1 MSSVLSPTTFYITFS
16 HGTKDV
22 ATLQPSDITQHH
34 QAKFSHLRD
43 SIQMLY
49 QGNCRKLYI
58 NSLPT
63 PDSLLVT
70 RSERDKL
77 WNRAMVR
84 GDCAEGEVEVF

>member
-1 MSSVLSPTTFYITFS
+1 
-16 HGTKDV
+16 
-22 ATLQPSDITQHH
+22 
-34 QAKFSHLRD
+34 
-43 SIQMLY
+43 MLY
-49 QGNCRKLYI
+49 QGNCRKQYI

-84 GDCAEGEVEVF
+84 GDCAMWRLYH